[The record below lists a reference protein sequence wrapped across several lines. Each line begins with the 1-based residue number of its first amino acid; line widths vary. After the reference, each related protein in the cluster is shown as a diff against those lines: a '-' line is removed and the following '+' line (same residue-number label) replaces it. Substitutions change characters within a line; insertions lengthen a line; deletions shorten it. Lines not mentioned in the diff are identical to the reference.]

1 MVDFRSRKTQ
11 RLALVS
17 PARLTRDETKKA
29 PDGPGLQSR
38 EETLEEEHS
47 RTSRHYPKAGDVQSK
62 KGLRHAGI
70 DSSYR
75 PYLSGALPARFI
87 EPCLPT
93 KTDNLPSGS
102 QWLHEIKHDG
112 FRIIARKTGAQ
123 VRLYSRPGNDL
134 THRFPLI
141 VETLA
146 RLRYHSC
153 IIDGEAVACDDNGV
167 ASFDLIRYRRHHD
180 STF

>member
-1 MVDFRSRKTQ
+1 MRDYGFGRCDGHHEMVDFRSRKTQ

-70 DSSYR
+70 VSSYR
-75 PYLSGALPARFI
+75 HYVAAYPPGRF
-87 EPCLPT
+87 
-93 KTDNLPSGS
+93 
-102 QWLHEIKHDG
+102 
-112 FRIIARKTGAQ
+112 
-123 VRLYSRPGNDL
+123 
-134 THRFPLI
+134 HR
-141 VETLA
+141 
-146 RLRYHSC
+146 
-153 IIDGEAVACDDNGV
+153 AVSPHQN
-167 ASFDLIRYRRHHD
+167 R
-180 STF
+180 